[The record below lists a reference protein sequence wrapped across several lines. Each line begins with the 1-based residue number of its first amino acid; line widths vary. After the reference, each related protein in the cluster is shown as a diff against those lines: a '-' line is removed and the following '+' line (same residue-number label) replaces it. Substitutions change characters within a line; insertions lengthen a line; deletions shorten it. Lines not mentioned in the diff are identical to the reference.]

1 MKLPSIPLVFRRHVL
16 ITYLIKE
23 LLLYFFIAFL
33 FFFMVFFVNQILLM
47 AEDVLKK
54 RVPLMD
60 VVRLMGYS
68 LPFIVA
74 QSAPLPLWWD
84 S

>member
-1 MKLPSIPLVFRRHVL
+1 MKFSHSSLGTCRHVL

-54 RVPLMD
+54 RVPVMFSWCGGCL
-60 VVRLMGYS
+60 S
-68 LPFIVA
+68 HA
-74 QSAPLPLWWD
+74 C
-84 S
+84 